1 MRLMSILY
9 ASGFGITGQTG
20 LNLMQGIAG
29 IASRVLT
36 MMTVFRWAFCM
47 DQEGVHT

>member
-1 MRLMSILY
+1 MSILY

-20 LNLMQGIAG
+20 LNLMPVIAG

-36 MMTVFRWAFCM
+36 MMTVFRWAFCI
-47 DQEGVHT
+47 D